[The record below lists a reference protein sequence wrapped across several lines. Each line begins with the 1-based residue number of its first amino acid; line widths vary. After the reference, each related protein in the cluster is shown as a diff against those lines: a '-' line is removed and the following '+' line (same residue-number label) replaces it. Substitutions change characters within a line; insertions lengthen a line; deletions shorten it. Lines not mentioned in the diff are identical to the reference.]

1 MTAQPHDPIGTVKG
15 PGEKASEYTLI
26 TPDTTHSKVGE
37 FLYYE
42 APLDGEIVPIL
53 GKIVHR
59 RLVRGLP
66 DAFLADARI
75 APQVVA
81 GVIGLQGADA
91 QLFEIVVSIT
101 GYFNHGLKDFV
112 NPRIPPAPGTPVFL
126 APSEMLIEVLNVK
139 AQGARG
145 SAHVGSLL
153 SRNAGEVPIVIDV
166 KNMVSTHLAILAST
180 GSGKSYTAGV
190 LVEELLKPY
199 NRAAVLIVDPHGEY
213 HTLKET
219 LEGHAAFGD
228 GTYRPEVKLFNEDKV
243 KVRTS
248 TLSLGD
254 LYYLLPDL
262 SDKMKHYLQRAYR
275 QVTDEAHKA
284 GRPNQW
290 GYAHLANAVDN
301 LTEGRGEGEDTG
313 KSSRD
318 GLAWRL
324 SSRLD
329 RSKLFDDSRHLEL
342 GELFKPGRVSVLQ
355 LHELEQHDQQ
365 IMVATL
371 LRRVNKARME
381 THRGKTKYGEESHLD
396 YPVFVLM
403 EEAHRFAPAH
413 DTVATTAIL
422 KTILAEGRKFGVGIG
437 LITQRPGKLD
447 SDVLSQC
454 MTQMIMRVVNPVDQ
468 ASIASSVESAGRDLL
483 DELPALSKGQVI
495 IAGAAVNTPVLVR
508 VRTRISHHGGET
520 MDAPDEWLRWFS
532 PQAETS
538 RDQEEALLVDPTEPP
553 AYFGGFPI

>member
-1 MTAQPHDPIGTVKG
+1 MTVTAPIGTVKG
-15 PGEKASEYTLI
+15 PGDKASEYTLI
-26 TPDTTHSKVGE
+26 TPDTTHTKVGE

-42 APLDGEIVPIL
+42 APLDGAVVPIL

-75 APQVVA
+75 APQAVA
-81 GVIGLQGADA
+81 GMIGLQAPEA
-91 QLFEIVVSIT
+91 QLFEIVVAIT
-101 GYFNHGLKDFV
+101 GFFDGTLRDFV

-126 APSEMLIEVLNVK
+126 APSPMLVEVLNVLD
-139 AQGARG
+139 QGARG

-153 SRNAGEVPIVIDV
+153 SRPAGEVPVVIDV

-190 LVEELLKPY
+190 LVEELMKPY

-213 HTLKET
+213 HTLKAT
-219 LEGHAAFGD
+219 LEGHPAFAD
-228 GTYRPEVKLFNEDKV
+228 GPYRPEVKLFNEDKV

-248 TLSLGD
+248 TLNVGD
-254 LYYLLPDL
+254 LYYLLGDL
-262 SDKMKHYLQRAYR
+262 SDKMKYYLKKAYDEVATTARRMGRA
-275 QVTDEAHKA
+275 HH
-284 GRPNQW
+284 W
-290 GYAHLANAVDN
+290 GYADLANAVDN
-301 LTEGRGEGEDTG
+301 LADGRGDGEDTG

-318 GLAWRL
+318 GLQWRL
-324 SSRLD
+324 SNRLE

-355 LHELEQHDQQ
+355 LHELEPHDQQ

-371 LRRVNKARME
+371 LRRVNKARMD
-381 THRGKTKYGEESHLD
+381 TQRGTSKPGEESHLD
-396 YPVFVLM
+396 YPVFILM

-422 KTILAEGRKFGVGIG
+422 RTILAEGRKFGVGIG

-468 ASIASSVESAGRDLL
+468 ASIATSVESAGRDLL

-520 MDAPDEWLRWFS
+520 MDAPGEWLRYFS
-532 PQAETS
+532 PGAATA
-538 RDQEEALLVDPTEPP
+538 RDQSDALLVDPTEPP
-553 AYFGGFPI
+553 AYYEGFPI

>member
-1 MTAQPHDPIGTVKG
+1 MTMQTPIGTVKG

-26 TPDTTHSKVGE
+26 TPDTTHTKVGE

-42 APLDGEIVPIL
+42 APLDGSIVPIL

-66 DAFLADARI
+66 DSFLADARI
-75 APQVVA
+75 APEAVA
-81 GVIGLQGADA
+81 GMIGLHDPGA

-101 GYFNHGLKDFV
+101 GFFDRGLRDFV

-126 APSEMLIEVLNVK
+126 APSDMLVEVLNVLPH
-139 AQGARG
+139 GARG

-153 SRNAGEVPIVIDV
+153 SRPAGEVPVVIDV

-190 LVEELLKPY
+190 LVEELMKPY

-219 LEGHAAFGD
+219 LEGHAAFGE
-228 GTYRPEVKLFNEDKV
+228 GSYRPEVKLFNEDKV

-248 TLSLGD
+248 TLNLGD
-254 LYYLLPDL
+254 LYYLLGDL
-262 SDKMKHYLQRAYR
+262 SDKMKFYLKKAFDE
-275 QVTDEAHKA
+275 VTETARRL
-284 GRPNQW
+284 GRTHHW
-290 GYAHLANAVDN
+290 GYADLANAVDN
-301 LTEGRGEGEDTG
+301 LSDGRGEGEDTG

-324 SSRLD
+324 SNRLD

-371 LRRVNKARME
+371 LRRVNKARMD
-381 THRGKTKYGEESHLD
+381 TQRGKTRPGDESHLD
-396 YPVFVLM
+396 YPVFILM

-468 ASIASSVESAGRDLL
+468 ASIATSVESAGRDLL

-508 VRTRISHHGGET
+508 VRSRISHHGGET
-520 MDAPDEWLRWFS
+520 MDAPGEWLRYFS
-532 PQAETS
+532 PQAEAA
-538 RDQEEALLVDPTEPP
+538 RDQSDALLVDPTEPP